1 MTAPE
6 IRDEL
11 SDLRRENA
19 RLYSHHSECK
29 VEHGGLVELAQ
40 RWRIRAFMAEQFLRY
55 LNKLNPFWTEDD
67 LTKELELQTKARFEE
82 WQRKERWW
90 EDAR

>member
-1 MTAPE
+1 MKGKRLETGQMKM
-6 IRDEL
+6 
-11 SDLRRENA
+11 ENE
-19 RLYSHHSECK
+19 RLYSHHSACK
-29 VEHGGLVELAQ
+29 AELGRLVELAQ